1 MTNEEF
7 KNKRDSRTEDLI
19 SQIQRHDD
27 TIANIVKSAYERG
40 YADGMKKDVTMLS
53 NNLTFGD
60 LRPCFLYNDDRIIFE
75 DTSCYQMMEECKVI
89 DIDPHWDKFEV
100 LGLTPTRDDTIVIK
114 LNYWIGRYEDRVEVE
129 K

>member
-1 MTNEEF
+1 MDQEEF

-40 YADGMKKDVTMLS
+40 YADG
-53 NNLTFGD
+53 NNAIKRDERYLTFGE
-60 LRPCFLYNDDRIIFE
+60 LRPCFLYNDDKIIFE
-75 DTSCYQMMEECKVI
+75 DTSCYQMMGECKII

-100 LGLTPTRDDTIVIK
+100 LGLTPTRDGTIVIE
-114 LNYWIGRYEDRVEVE
+114 LNYWTGVRKNDT
-129 K
+129 